1 MPCSSLQ
8 LTRKGFHGL
17 DRTLHIFTVSVQE
30 QRRCFPSTPH
40 QRPPPDFVTSSLPSI
55 SWSSRA
61 GVYTTSYHRLAFG
74 VGALLGILR
83 QRISLRRSGTK
94 PSPIHHHQNRNS
106 NNYQSSRWAIWT
118 ALDILTELL
127 LLILPLHMTWNLQMP
142 TSRKL
147 AVLSA
152 FYLRLPIIGISIGR
166 LVYTQKLCNKPS
178 DLGLSTAL
186 VLIWICV
193 QASYALLAS
202 NFLALRALT
211 LSFNSGFGF
220 GFTLNAGPESYSMHQ
235 RSRAGLKSKSGGD
248 SHTAGSTGLVL
259 SKAVLDS
266 HSSSRELS
274 NLSIMRETE
283 YSVQYQDV
291 TDEAP
296 ILSRA

>member
-1 MPCSSLQ
+1 M
-8 LTRKGFHGL
+8 
-17 DRTLHIFTVSVQE
+17 
-30 QRRCFPSTPH
+30 
-40 QRPPPDFVTSSLPSI
+40 
-55 SWSSRA
+55 SWSNR
-61 GVYTTSYHRLAFG
+61 TSVHTPSHHRLAFG
-74 VGALLGILR
+74 VRPLLGLFR
-83 QRISLRRSGTK
+83 QHIGVRCSGTR
-94 PSPIHHHQNRNS
+94 PTPTHHHQDRPPNKS
-106 NNYQSSRWAIWT
+106 QSSRWAIWT

-142 TSRKL
+142 TRRKL

-152 FYLRLPIIGISIGR
+152 FYLRLPIVGISIGR
-166 LVYTQKLCNKPS
+166 LVYTQNICNQTS

-186 VLIWICV
+186 VLIWICIQV
-193 QASYALLAS
+193 SYALLAS

-220 GFTLNAGPESYSMHQ
+220 GFTLNAGPESYSMHR
-235 RSRAGLKSKSGGD
+235 RSRAGLKDKSGRD
-248 SHTAGSTGLVL
+248 SQTAGSTGLV
-259 SKAVLDS
+259 SSNDVLDS

>member
-1 MPCSSLQ
+1 
-8 LTRKGFHGL
+8 
-17 DRTLHIFTVSVQE
+17 
-30 QRRCFPSTPH
+30 
-40 QRPPPDFVTSSLPSI
+40 
-55 SWSSRA
+55 
-61 GVYTTSYHRLAFG
+61 
-74 VGALLGILR
+74 
-83 QRISLRRSGTK
+83 
-94 PSPIHHHQNRNS
+94 
-106 NNYQSSRWAIWT
+106 
-118 ALDILTELL
+118 
-127 LLILPLHMTWNLQMP
+127 MTWNLQMP
-142 TSRKL
+142 TRRKL

-152 FYLRLPIIGISIGR
+152 FYLRIPITGVSIGR
-166 LVYTQKLCNKPS
+166 FVYTQNLCNQTS

-186 VLIWICV
+186 VLIWLCV

-235 RSRAGLKSKSGGD
+235 RSRAGLKSKSGG
-248 SHTAGSTGLVL
+248 STQGAGLTGLVS
-259 SKAVLDS
+259 SKIGADS

>member
-1 MPCSSLQ
+1 VH
-8 LTRKGFHGL
+8 T
-17 DRTLHIFTVSVQE
+17 
-30 QRRCFPSTPH
+30 PSH
-40 QRPPPDFVTSSLPSI
+40 R
-55 SWSSRA
+55 
-61 GVYTTSYHRLAFG
+61 RLAFG
-74 VGALLGILR
+74 VGPLLGVFRQHIGLR
-83 QRISLRRSGTK
+83 CTGAENDL
-94 PSPIHHHQNRNS
+94 IHDHVDRLPNKQ
-106 NNYQSSRWAIWT
+106 QSSRWAIYT

-142 TSRKL
+142 TRRKL

-152 FYLRLPIIGISIGR
+152 FYLRLPIIGISLGR
-166 LVYTQKLCNKPS
+166 FIYIQNLCTKPS

-235 RSRAGLKSKSGGD
+235 RSRGGLKSKSGG
-248 SHTAGSTGLVL
+248 STQGAGLAGLVS
-259 SKAVLDS
+259 SKMGADS
-266 HSSSRELS
+266 HSSLRELS

-296 ILSRA
+296 ILSKA